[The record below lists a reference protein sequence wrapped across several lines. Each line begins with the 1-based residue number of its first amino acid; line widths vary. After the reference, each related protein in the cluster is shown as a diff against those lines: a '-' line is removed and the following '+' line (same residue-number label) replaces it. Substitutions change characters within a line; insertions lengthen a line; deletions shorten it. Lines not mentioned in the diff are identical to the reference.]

1 MKVRIIAMPMPCAKN
16 GVILAFGALV
26 KRATREMDE
35 GAMTLTSARSLS
47 LAKKTRLVLIL
58 EV

>member
-26 KRATREMDE
+26 KRATREMGE
-35 GAMTLTSARSLS
+35 GAMISMSARNLS
-47 LAKKTRLVLIL
+47 LARKTRLV
-58 EV
+58 